1 MRPAPTPD
9 PAPSRFTL
17 LRADTLGMTATLAM
31 LTSLGPLST
40 DMYLPALPAIAQ
52 ALEATTSQTQAT
64 LSAFLVG
71 FACGQFLYG
80 PLSDRLGR
88 KPLLHAGLA
97 LFLLATLACALAP
110 TIEALSAARFAQAL
124 GASGPIVLARAIVRD
139 LYDGPRAGRELS
151 RMGSIMGLVPAVA
164 PILGG
169 LVFAALGWR
178 AIFGASLLGAVALTA
193 IVVLLLPE
201 TLTRRDPT
209 PLSLLSILRGFR
221 DLLRHR
227 SYRVYVALNTL
238 TYSGLFAF
246 ISGSSFVLQGEYALS
261 ELVFAFSFALM
272 VVGYIAGTILAQKV
286 VPGRGLDGTIV
297 LGVAAQAAGGVL
309 MLALVLLG
317 TRSSLEVTLPMALY
331 AVGVGL
337 TMPQSMAA
345 AMQPFP
351 ERAGAASS
359 LMGICQMSVA
369 AIVGIGLGAALAATP
384 LALPGTIAA
393 LGAGALA
400 VFAASRGARAQ

>member
-1 MRPAPTPD
+1 MRPT
-9 PAPSRFTL
+9 RFL
-17 LRADTLGMTATLAM
+17 LRPDTLGLTATLAM

-40 DMYLPALPAIAQ
+40 DMYLPALPAIAR
-52 ALEATTSQTQAT
+52 ALDATTPQTQAT

-80 PLSDRLGR
+80 PLSDRMGR
-88 KPLLHAGLA
+88 KPLLAAGLA
-97 LFLLATLACALAP
+97 LFLVATIACALAP
-110 TIEALSAARFAQAL
+110 TIEALSAARFVQAL

-151 RMGSIMGLVPAVA
+151 RMGTIMGLVPAIA

-169 LVFAALGWR
+169 LIFAALGWR
-178 AIFGASLLGAVALTA
+178 AIFGASAAGALALAVVVALA
-193 IVVLLLPE
+193 LPE
-201 TLTRRDPT
+201 TLRARDPT
-209 PLSLLSILRGFR
+209 PLSVVSILRGFR
-221 DLLRHR
+221 DLLRHPT
-227 SYRVYVALNTL
+227 YRVYVALNTL

-246 ISGSSFVLQGEYALS
+246 ISGSSFVLQGIYGLS
-261 ELVFAFSFALM
+261 ELAFAFSFATM
-272 VVGYIAGTILAQKV
+272 VVGYIGGTILAQRL

-297 LGVAAQAAGGVL
+297 VGLAAQAAGGVA
-309 MLALVLLG
+309 MLALALAG
-317 TRSSLEVTLPMALY
+317 TGSSLEITLPMALY

-359 LMGICQMSVA
+359 LMGICQMSIA
-369 AIVGIGLGAALAATP
+369 AIVGIGLGAAVATTP
-384 LALPGTIAA
+384 LALPGAVAA
-393 LGAGALA
+393 LGLMGCG
-400 VFAASRGARAQ
+400 VFVLSRGARRAAPQ